1 MMKNKIWLLDDEVV
15 DMVTAIQK
23 YYELKNKNEV
33 LQFFVNIVKTQG
45 GKDLENFVDGYLKW
59 HC

>member
-1 MMKNKIWLLDDEVV
+1 MKNKIWLLDDEVV

-23 YYELKNKNEV
+23 YYELKNKNEA
-33 LQFFVNIVKTQG
+33 LQFFVDIAKKQG
-45 GKDLENFVDGYLKW
+45 GKDLKNFIDGYLKW